1 MLSRLNEIPVF
12 IGTLVIFPT
21 SSCFFFCLQLMVVC
35 LFPSPGQATAAF
47 QARHMDTFPTKVC
60 LQLKI
65 REVRQK
71 IMQTA
76 TPGTHDFGTAIDSN
90 SVPSQ
95 SSSSSQSPYKDG
107 GAEPEGDKSLN
118 TEESKSEGS

>member
-1 MLSRLNEIPVF
+1 MLSHLNEIPVF
-12 IGTLVIFPT
+12 TGTVFFFSQPH
-21 SSCFFFCLQLMVVC
+21 FFCLQLIVVS
-35 LFPSPGQATAAF
+35 LFPSPAQATAAF
-47 QARHMDTFPTKVC
+47 QARHLDTFPTKVC

-76 TPGTHDFGTAIDSN
+76 TPGTHDFGTAVDSC

-95 SSSSSQSPYKDG
+95 SSSSSQSPHKDG

-118 TEESKSEGS
+118 TEEPKSDGS

>member
-1 MLSRLNEIPVF
+1 MLSLLNEIPVF
-12 IGTLVIFPT
+12 IGTVL
-21 SSCFFFCLQLMVVC
+21 FFFFYLLIFCLQLIV
-35 LFPSPGQATAAF
+35 LSLLPSPGQATAAF
-47 QARHMDTFPTKVC
+47 QARHLDTFPTKVC

-76 TPGTHDFGTAIDSN
+76 TPGTHDFGTVVDSS

-95 SSSSSQSPYKDG
+95 SSSSSQSPHKDG
-107 GAEPEGDKSLN
+107 GAEQEGDKSLN
-118 TEESKSEGS
+118 TEEPKSEGS